1 MQESEL
7 DHAPLED
14 NQEWV
19 DVPQNQVTE
28 VEATA
33 TRVETPQG
41 EGATG
46 DETVTDAQHPEVN
59 RMELICRSLSL
70 N

>member
-7 DHAPLED
+7 DRAPLED
-14 NQEWV
+14 SQEWV
-19 DVPQNQVTE
+19 DVPQNRVTE
-28 VEATA
+28 VEITT

-46 DETVTDAQHPEVN
+46 DETVTDAQQPEVN
-59 RMELICRSLSL
+59 RMELMFRSPSPS
-70 N
+70 